1 MEFFLIMR
9 KVSAV
14 VSTYNSE
21 KFIYGRLIN
30 LTEQTLYKKN
40 DLEIIVIDSNS
51 KENEKDIV
59 EKFKIKYPD
68 IILIRTEK
76 RETYYQALNRGIK
89 ITESKYFINANT
101 DDRFR
106 HDALEILADNLDRA
120 PGISAVYPDWFYTN
134 IENDIFES
142 KTKKAVA
149 YYPEFYPPFFLY
161 FQVTSHASMIRKS
174 VFNQIGD
181 FNEEMKVFG
190 DREFMLRLSSEG
202 FKAKRVPMVLGLY
215 YRNPRSLEHQGNTSK
230 EFEQIREKYIEPKNL
245 MRLFNFTEKY
255 SNQELAK
262 TYEKAANLGKDY
274 NYLAS
279 HALCDYVFIN
289 KLLKKSMTLNR
300 HNSIALINLAVTE
313 AYIGEKEKAKTS
325 LREALLSANSLSC
338 KILITFNLFLLKL
351 SCSKKCFLIWKGHDH
366 LILNI
371 KYYILEC
378 LSLFR
383 QRFDSNANF
392 REWGVR

>member
-1 MEFFLIMR
+1 MK

-30 LTEQTLYKKN
+30 LTEQTLYKKK

-68 IILIRTEK
+68 IIYIRTGK
-76 RETYYQALNRGIK
+76 RETLYQALNRGIK
-89 ITESKYFINANT
+89 KTNSKYFINANA

-106 HDALEILADNLDRA
+106 HDALEILADNLDKDT
-120 PGISAVYPDWFYTN
+120 GISAVYSDWFYTN
-134 IENDIFES
+134 IENDTFES

-149 YYPEFYPPFFLY
+149 YYPEFYPPFLLY
-161 FQVTSHASMIRKS
+161 FQSTSHAHMIRKS
-174 VFNQIGD
+174 VFKHIGY

-190 DREFMLRLSSEG
+190 DREFMLRFSSEG
-202 FKAKRVPMVLGLY
+202 FKAKRVPMILGLY
-215 YRNPRSLEHQGNTSK
+215 YWNLQSLERKENTYK
-230 EFEQIREKYIEPKNL
+230 EFEQIRERYIEPKNL
-245 MRLFNFTEKY
+245 MRLFNFTEEY
-255 SNQELAK
+255 SNQDLAE

-279 HALCDYVFIN
+279 HALCDYGFIN
-289 KLLKKSMTLNR
+289 KLLKKSLALNR
-300 HNSIALINLAVTE
+300 HNSMALNNIAVAE
-313 AYIGEKEKAKTS
+313 AYIGEEEKAKTS
-325 LREALLSANSLSC
+325 LYEALLSTNSLSC
-338 KILITFNLFLLKL
+338 KILIIFNLFLLKL
-351 SCSKKCFLIWKGHDH
+351 SCSKKSFLIWKGHDH

-378 LSLFR
+378 LSLLR
-383 QRFDSNANF
+383 QRFYGNANI

>member
-1 MEFFLIMR
+1 MK

-21 KFIYGRLIN
+21 KFIYGRLTNLIN
-30 LTEQTLYKKN
+30 QTLYKKN

-59 EKFKIKYPD
+59 EKFKTKHPD
-68 IILIRTEK
+68 IIYARTEK
-76 RETYYQALNRGIK
+76 RETLYQALNRGIR
-89 ITESKYFINANT
+89 ITNSKYFINANA

-120 PGISAVYPDWFYTN
+120 PSISAVYSDWFYTN
-134 IENDIFES
+134 IENDTFES
-142 KTKKAVA
+142 KTKKIPF
-149 YYPEFYPPFFLY
+149 YYPEFYPPFLLY
-161 FQVTSHASMIRKS
+161 FQFTSHAAMIRKS
-174 VFNQIGD
+174 VFNQIGY
-181 FNEEMKVFG
+181 FNAEMKVFG
-190 DREFMLRLSSEG
+190 DRDFMLRFSSEG
-202 FKAKRVPMVLGLY
+202 FKAKRVPMILGLY
-215 YRNPRSLEHQGNTSK
+215 YINLQSLERQENTSK
-230 EFEQIREKYIEPKNL
+230 EFEQIREKYIEPNNL
-245 MRLFNFTEKY
+245 MRLFNFKGKY
-255 SNQELAK
+255 SNQDLAE
-262 TYEKAANLGKDY
+262 TYENAANLGKNY

-279 HALCDYVFIN
+279 HALFDYVFIS
-289 KLLKKSMTLNR
+289 KLLKKSLALNR
-300 HNSIALINLAVTE
+300 HNSIALVNLAVTE

-325 LREALLSANSLSC
+325 LREALLSTHSLSC
-338 KILITFNLFLLKL
+338 KILIIFNLFLLKL
-351 SCSKKCFLIWKGHDH
+351 SCSKKIFLIWKNHDR

-378 LSLFR
+378 LSLLR

>member
-1 MEFFLIMR
+1 MK

-21 KFIYGRLIN
+21 KFIYGRLTN

-51 KENEKDIV
+51 EENEKGIV

-68 IILIRTEK
+68 IIFIRTEK

-89 ITESKYFINANT
+89 TTESKYFINANA

-106 HDALEILADNLDRA
+106 HDALEILADNLDKDTS
-120 PGISAVYPDWFYTN
+120 INAVYSDWYYTD
-134 IENDIFES
+134 IENDTFES
-142 KTKKAVA
+142 GTKKAVA
-149 YYPEFYPPFFLY
+149 YYPEFYPPFLLY
-161 FQVTSHASMIRKS
+161 FQLTSHAAMVRKS
-174 VFNQIGD
+174 VFSRIGY

-190 DREFMLRLSSEG
+190 DRDFMLRFSSEG
-202 FKAKRVPMVLGLY
+202 FKAKRVHMILGLY
-215 YRNPRSLEHQGNTSK
+215 HRNLRSLEHQENTSK
-230 EFEQIREKYIEPKNL
+230 ECEQIRERYIEPKNL
-245 MRLFNFTEKY
+245 MRLFNFTEEY
-255 SNQELAK
+255 SNQDLAE

-279 HALCDYVFIN
+279 FALCDYVFIN
-289 KLLKKSMTLNR
+289 KLLKKSITLNR

-325 LREALLSANSLSC
+325 LHEALLSTNSLSC
-338 KILITFNLFLLKL
+338 KILIAFNLFLLKL
-351 SCSKKCFLIWKGHDH
+351 SCSKRSFLIWKRHDH

-383 QRFDSNANF
+383 KRFDSNANF
-392 REWGVR
+392 RGWGVR